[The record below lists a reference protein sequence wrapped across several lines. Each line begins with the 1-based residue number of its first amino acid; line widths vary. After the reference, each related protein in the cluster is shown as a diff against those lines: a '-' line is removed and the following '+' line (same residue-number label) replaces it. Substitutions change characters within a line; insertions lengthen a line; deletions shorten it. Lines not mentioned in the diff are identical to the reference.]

1 MTTRFKD
8 FGGSKN
14 ESKEPVRFK
23 LYNEEFFCKPAVQG
37 KVLLELVSKT
47 SEDNPAEMANIITE
61 FFSKVL
67 LPESAEKFNNLL
79 EDEEKIVSV
88 ETLGEISSWLMEQY
102 SNRPLVVPEP
112 SSTGQ

>member
-1 MTTRFKD
+1 MTTKFKD

-14 ESKEPVRFK
+14 QNKEPVKFK
-23 LYNEEFFCKPAVQG
+23 IHDEEFSCRPAVQG

-47 SEDNPAEMANIITE
+47 SEDNPAEMAKIISE
-61 FFSKVL
+61 FFSKAL
-67 LPESAEKFNNLL
+67 LPDSLEKFNKLL

-102 SNRPLVVPEP
+102 SDRPLVVPEP
-112 SSTGQ
+112 SSSGQ

>member
-1 MTTRFKD
+1 MTTRFRD

-14 ESKEPVRFK
+14 ENKEPVKFK
-23 LYNEEFFCKPAVQG
+23 LYNEEFFCKPAIQG
-37 KVLLELVSKT
+37 KILLELVSKT
-47 SEDNPAEMANIITE
+47 SEDNPSEMANIITE

-67 LPESAEKFNNLL
+67 LPESVEKFNNLL
-79 EDEEKIVSV
+79 EDEEKIVSI

>member
-14 ESKEPVRFK
+14 ENKEPVKFK
-23 LYNEEFFCKPAVQG
+23 LYNEEFSCKPAVQG

-47 SEDNPAEMANIITE
+47 SDDNPSEMAKIITE

-67 LPESAEKFNNLL
+67 LPDSLEKFNTLL

-102 SNRPLVVPEP
+102 SDRPLGGPEP
-112 SSTGQ
+112 SSSGQ